1 MAFLEKLGRGK
12 DIRRARDAAVNVN
25 DATPYG
31 PLHETIEVQNVKI
44 EVRQAHA
51 DARIYGM
58 LKHSAPLAN

>member
-1 MAFLEKLGRGK
+1 M
-12 DIRRARDAAVNVN
+12 NVN